1 MKQYF
6 KKKYILF
13 IISLVT
19 IGILTIIGINIPK
32 NNCGYQVY
40 ESQYTLDNGY
50 SFANIQV
57 RGMKDKNL
65 EKKINESLNS
75 CFYILSDTWF
85 GEGKTKA
92 EKLLIHCQTDKYL
105 SVEYIWD
112 YITADY
118 LYWHLCVTV
127 DVQSGE
133 LICLD
138 DLIDVNEDFAM
149 FVKNGNI
156 LRKSASVLLD
166 ETAEQVSKRV
176 NDYFSKSKVKYILW
190 YFKQFTKEYMYGD
203 YYRKNNYDMT
213 VEEPSLYQHYFY
225 LEEGILCF
233 KDDISDSGWDD
244 TVIVRIS
251 IDDIEDYLKVPKW

>member
-19 IGILTIIGINIPK
+19 IGILATIKINFPN

-138 DLIDVNEDFAM
+138 DLIDVNEDFAL
-149 FVKNGNI
+149 FVKNGNV

-176 NDYFSKSKVKYILW
+176 NDYFSKRKVEYILW
-190 YFKQFTKEYMYGD
+190 YFKQFIKEYMYGE
-203 YYRKNNYDMT
+203 YYRKNNYDIRI
-213 VEEPSLYQHYFY
+213 EEISLYQYYFY